1 MKFKTSITN
10 VSADGG
16 EVVRGEELSE
26 LIRGKSFTETIFLV
40 LLGKLPSENEKKMF
54 DAIFTAE
61 IDHGPA
67 VASAMN
73 ARVSV
78 SAGNSVHTALA
89 SGILA
94 LGDRHGLATEA
105 SMKFLYDNIGIS
117 DLSGF
122 LSSMKSEKKYV
133 AGIGHKIFTDRDPRA
148 TALFAV
154 AKETGIFGKYCEF
167 MLLVCKKINSASSRL
182 LPINVDGAV
191 AAILCDMGIDTRL
204 GKGIF
209 IIGRVPGLIAHIH
222 EEMVNDV
229 GIRRMDQENVEYKA

>member
-10 VSADGG
+10 ITKDG
-16 EVVRGEELSE
+16 EEFIRGEKLSN
-26 LIRGKSFTETIFLV
+26 LIKEKSFTETIFLI
-40 LLGKLPSENEKKMF
+40 LLGKLPNESERKMF

-89 SGILA
+89 SGLLA
-94 LGDRHGLATEA
+94 LGDRHGLAIEGA
-105 SMKFLYDNIGIS
+105 MQFLYDHIDVD

-122 LSSMKSEKKYV
+122 IAVMKLQKKYV
-133 AGIGHKIFTDRDPRA
+133 AGIGHKVFNDEDPRA
-148 TALFAV
+148 TALFGV
-154 AKETGIFGKYCEF
+154 AKETNFFGKYCEF
-167 MLLVCKKINSASSRL
+167 MLRVHEEINVTASKQ
-182 LPINVDGAV
+182 LPINIDGAI
-191 AAILCDMGIDTRL
+191 AAILCDMGVDARL

-222 EEMVNDV
+222 EEVVNDV
-229 GIRRMDQENVEYKA
+229 GIRRMDQEDVEYTG